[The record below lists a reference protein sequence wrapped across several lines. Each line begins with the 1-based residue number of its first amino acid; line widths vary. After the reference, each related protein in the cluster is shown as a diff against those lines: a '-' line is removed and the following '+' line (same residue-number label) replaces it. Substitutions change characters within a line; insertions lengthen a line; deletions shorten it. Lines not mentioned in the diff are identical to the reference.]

1 MVNQKIYKITHTIL
15 IMNKKTSD
23 FGGDVNLGSD
33 AWNVAD
39 GYTKLK
45 ILRQLIMLDRW
56 DTIAQFGTEEI
67 DEDLPYNSNQIK
79 KRRVEALQRFH
90 STIKQLLGNVL
101 FALRKEDKPKVE
113 GLLDRV
119 KTTEE
124 FLAKTFEEDDGD
136 SINDVQFE
144 INEDLFKKILD
155 ILQDVKDQL
164 NTPLNNAGLIFR
176 PTEEVDL
183 DKIMNDIVEGG

>member
-1 MVNQKIYKITHTIL
+1 MAKN
-15 IMNKKTSD
+15 SGD
-23 FGGDVNLGSD
+23 FGGDINLGSD

-67 DEDLPYNSNQIK
+67 DEDMPYNDNQIK

-101 FALRKEDKPKVE
+101 FALRKEDQPTVRSY
-113 GLLDRV
+113 LSRI
-119 KTTEE
+119 KTVDE
-124 FLAKTFEEDDGD
+124 FLSKTFEIKQDIVSHED
-136 SINDVQFE
+136 QFE
-144 INEDLFKKILD
+144 INEDLFNKIME
-155 ILQDVKDQL
+155 ILQDIKDNL

-183 DKIMNDIVEGG
+183 DKIMNEIVEGG